1 MKKTLSIFLCLIIVV
16 SLFGCNVQNE
26 DNLDNKGSNTAT
38 NEVLNNTSN
47 STEKTSNEIYNEPF
61 PDKKVIDIHS
71 LEELNKMREMLLCED
86 EEQLKEYL
94 SSFGNAITNT
104 KPTKEDLE
112 MFVSLA
118 DRFSFV
124 NIVDGELILM
134 HYSDGIS
141 IDTGH
146 PCTHFAF
153 LHPIHLLASSTA
165 SSALYPRHTSSKFF
179 ARTCGSCSLTGT
191 LFNTSAIIRHLRS
204 FHIRRDVYRL
214 PVI

>member
-94 SSFGNAITNT
+94 SSFGNATTNI

-112 MFVSLA
+112 M
-118 DRFSFV
+118 
-124 NIVDGELILM
+124 LILKSR
-134 HYSDGIS
+134 YQEANQSVD
-141 IDTGH
+141 
-146 PCTHFAF
+146 FKKAERF
-153 LHPIHLLASSTA
+153 
-165 SSALYPRHTSSKFF
+165 
-179 ARTCGSCSLTGT
+179 
-191 LFNTSAIIRHLRS
+191 
-204 FHIRRDVYRL
+204 RDVIDEYYSFINDYPQSKHRKEADNIFAIAKKY
-214 PVI
+214 VKE